1 MDKINSGISAEDRD
15 RLAEGLSRVLADSY
29 TLYLKTHNYHWNVEG
44 PHFKALHDLFEEQ
57 YTDLATAVDEIAERI
72 RALGH
77 RALGSYSEFMR
88 IGAVKEDTGHPDA
101 MTMVRRLAEDQ
112 ETVANTCR
120 QVLQT
125 SGEAHDVATDDLL
138 SARVRTH
145 EKNAWMLR
153 AHLGA

>member
-1 MDKINSGISAEDRD
+1 MDKINTGISAEDRK

-44 PHFKALHDLFEEQ
+44 PNFKAFHDLFEEQ
-57 YTDLATAVDEIAERI
+57 YTDLATAVDDIAERI

-77 RALGSYSEFMR
+77 KAPGSYSEFTQ

-101 MTMVRRLAEDQ
+101 TTMVRRLAEDQ

-120 QVLQT
+120 QVLHT
-125 SGEAHDVATDDLL
+125 AGEAMDVATDDLL
-138 SARVRTH
+138 SARVRVH

-153 AHLGA
+153 AHLSQ

>member
-1 MDKINSGISAEDRD
+1 MDKINSGISAEDRQ

-44 PHFKALHDLFEEQ
+44 PNFKAFHDLFEEQ
-57 YTDLATAVDEIAERI
+57 YTDLATAVDDIAERI

-77 RALGSYSEFMR
+77 RAPGSFSEFQEL
-88 IGAVKEDTGHPDA
+88 GAVKEDTGSPDA
-101 MTMVRRLAEDQ
+101 MTMVRRLADDQ

-125 SGEAHDVATDDLL
+125 AGDAADVATDDLL

-153 AHLGA
+153 AHLSS